1 MKDNSEYTSGRLS
14 VIQEMMEWVSVQLQK
29 HPPGSGEDGNA
40 NKVISGVRR
49 AHNRTFQKLMEK
61 ESKTL
66 KNSQL

>member
-1 MKDNSEYTSGRLS
+1 
-14 VIQEMMEWVSVQLQK
+14 MEWVSVQLQK